1 MNGGVPLG
9 ALMRPALLDDES
21 AGPESDCMVHVIS
34 TFNWHRG
41 NSVASFWFA
50 SEVLEKMVSG
60 GDDWDG
66 YIWNTE
72 TWQSVLGPVSVRSE
86 PVIDEKA
93 WSCL

>member
-1 MNGGVPLG
+1 
-9 ALMRPALLDDES
+9 MRPALLDDAS
-21 AGPESDCMVHVIS
+21 VGPGSNCMVHVIS

-60 GDDWDG
+60 RDDWDA
-66 YIWNTE
+66 YIWSTE
-72 TWQSVLGPVSVRSE
+72 TWVSVLGPVPVSSE
-86 PVIDEKA
+86 AIIDEKA